1 MNNLRKME
9 SIAKRK
15 GAVHPTRQTME
26 DMDLWLE
33 FLKSAKEGI
42 SINRIVFRKPT
53 LISYSDSC
61 ELGIGGFSP
70 FTGIGWRYKFSEA
83 EAKAFTLN
91 LKEYIGAAVD
101 TAMQSRNDPSTCP
114 FPCYLNMSDST
125 STVGWLKKSNHDPH
139 EAPIHAE
146 VARFQARTI
155 MKINACTYSQHLPGK
170 MNVVT
175 DSLSR
180 DFHLSNE
187 QLISML
193 TSLHPSLSPTQI
205 KIIDLPDDLT
215 SWISSLAQR
224 WPGERELPKERI
236 TSEIAA
242 GIIGWD
248 SSTESSSP
256 TTPIWRTS
264 TTPKRF
270 ESAVLSCMQCEEV
283 TLGER
288 DEGSKSN
295 QPLPDRPSIM
305 WQRPLW
311 KVVGAAPS
319 STPGGRRTTT
329 LPGRPK
335 VTRRMTQQPSTKRP
349 SRQ

>member
-1 MNNLRKME
+1 
-9 SIAKRK
+9 
-15 GAVHPTRQTME
+15 
-26 DMDLWLE
+26 
-33 FLKSAKEGI
+33 
-42 SINRIVFRKPT
+42 
-53 LISYSDSC
+53 
-61 ELGIGGFSP
+61 
-70 FTGIGWRYKFSEA
+70 
-83 EAKAFTLN
+83 
-91 LKEYIGAAVD
+91 
-101 TAMQSRNDPSTCP
+101 
-114 FPCYLNMSDST
+114 
-125 STVGWLKKSNHDPH
+125 
-139 EAPIHAE
+139 
-146 VARFQARTI
+146 
-155 MKINACTYSQHLPGK
+155 
-170 MNVVT
+170 
-175 DSLSR
+175 
-180 DFHLSNE
+180 
-187 QLISML
+187 ML

-319 STPGGRRTTT
+319 LTPGRRRTTI
-329 LPGRPK
+329 LPGKPK
-335 VTRRMTQQPSTKRP
+335 VPRRMTQQPSTKRP
-349 SRQ
+349 PRQ